1 MAEMEHNS
9 DIDSIWDDIDFGD
22 LNLPEDENDIKNS
35 SQDYQNRLTETKIH
49 RHEIINEMI
58 RVLVKPIK
66 KEQKSKNCYRLVVLI
81 VFSIYFLFVTLVTF
95 CLIFNFSKEGFADTE
110 VKISEFLVVG
120 IFANIIGLAVII
132 FKYLF
137 DEKHSLMKDMISLIS
152 QVMTNDL
159 EKKKM
164 NKTKFGGFPFL
175 EILF

>member
-152 QVMTNDL
+152 QIMTNDL
-159 EKKKM
+159 EKKE
-164 NKTKFGGFPFL
+164 N
-175 EILF
+175 E

>member
-137 DEKHSLMKDMISLIS
+137 DENR
-152 QVMTNDL
+152 TNA
-159 EKKKM
+159 
-164 NKTKFGGFPFL
+164 
-175 EILF
+175 

>member
-1 MAEMEHNS
+1 
-9 DIDSIWDDIDFGD
+9 
-22 LNLPEDENDIKNS
+22 
-35 SQDYQNRLTETKIH
+35 
-49 RHEIINEMI
+49 MI
-58 RVLVKPIK
+58 SVLVKPIK

-159 EKKKM
+159 EKKE
-164 NKTKFGGFPFL
+164 N
-175 EILF
+175 E

>member
-66 KEQKSKNCYRLVVLI
+66 KSRKVRI
-81 VFSIYFLFVTLVTF
+81 V
-95 CLIFNFSKEGFADTE
+95 
-110 VKISEFLVVG
+110 
-120 IFANIIGLAVII
+120 IGWW
-132 FKYLF
+132 
-137 DEKHSLMKDMISLIS
+137 S
-152 QVMTNDL
+152 
-159 EKKKM
+159 
-164 NKTKFGGFPFL
+164 
-175 EILF
+175 

>member
-1 MAEMEHNS
+1 MEHNS
-9 DIDSIWDDIDFGD
+9 DIVSIWDDIDFGD
-22 LNLPEDENDIKNS
+22 LDLPEDENDIKNS
-35 SQDYQNRLTETKIH
+35 SQGYQDRLTETKIH

-81 VFSIYFLFVTLVTF
+81 VFSIYFLFVTVATF

-159 EKKKM
+159 EKKE
-164 NKTKFGGFPFL
+164 N
-175 EILF
+175 E

>member
-81 VFSIYFLFVTLVTF
+81 VFSIYFLFVTFVTF

-159 EKKKM
+159 EKKE
-164 NKTKFGGFPFL
+164 N
-175 EILF
+175 E

>member
-35 SQDYQNRLTETKIH
+35 SQDYQNSLTETKIH

-159 EKKKM
+159 EKKE
-164 NKTKFGGFPFL
+164 N
-175 EILF
+175 E

>member
-49 RHEIINEMI
+49 RHEIIIEMI

-81 VFSIYFLFVTLVTF
+81 VFSIYFLSVTVVTF
-95 CLIFNFSKEGFADTE
+95 RLIFNFSKGGFADTE

-120 IFANIIGLAVII
+120 IFANIMGLAVII

-159 EKKKM
+159 EKKE
-164 NKTKFGGFPFL
+164 N
-175 EILF
+175 E

>member
-159 EKKKM
+159 EKKE
-164 NKTKFGGFPFL
+164 N
-175 EILF
+175 E